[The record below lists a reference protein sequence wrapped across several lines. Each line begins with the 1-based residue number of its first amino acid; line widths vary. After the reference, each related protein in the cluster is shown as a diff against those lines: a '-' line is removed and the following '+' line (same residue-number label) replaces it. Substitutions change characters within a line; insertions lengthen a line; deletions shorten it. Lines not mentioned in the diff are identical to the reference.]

1 VDELVSVADITPT
14 LVQELGGDLKQGD
27 CDGKNIAPLI
37 KGNGEPVHQYVY
49 GAFTNC
55 RIMSNRDRIFP
66 IRSIRDKRY
75 SLIYNPNSKDEI
87 TSNITLSRA
96 LEILKSDQKKKA
108 NLDPAAS
115 WVTKANLIKMEKELV
130 HKLHHRPEY
139 ELYDLRN
146 DPFELVNLIGDPKF
160 KKVVHRLKQAL
171 HKKLGELGDADPIR
185 TEKKLL

>member
-1 VDELVSVADITPT
+1 
-14 LVQELGGDLKQGD
+14 VQELGGNFEEGD
-27 CDGKNIAPLI
+27 CDGKNIASLI
-37 KGNGEPVHQYVY
+37 RGNDDPVHQYVC

-55 RIMSNRDRIFP
+55 RIMGNRDRIFP

-75 SLIYNPNSKDEI
+75 SLIFNPNFKDEI

-108 NLDPAAS
+108 NLDPVSS
-115 WVTKANLIKMEKELV
+115 WVTKANLTTGEKKLV

-139 ELYDLRN
+139 ELYDLLN

-160 KKVVHRLKQAL
+160 KKVNDRLKQAL
-171 HKKLGELGDADPIR
+171 RKKLEELGDADPIK
-185 TEKKLL
+185 TERKLL